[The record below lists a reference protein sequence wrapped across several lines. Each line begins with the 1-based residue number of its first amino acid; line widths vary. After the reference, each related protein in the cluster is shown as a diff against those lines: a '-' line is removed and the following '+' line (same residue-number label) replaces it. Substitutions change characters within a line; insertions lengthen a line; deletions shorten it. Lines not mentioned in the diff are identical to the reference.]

1 MRVNT
6 GSHPRPDLEGSEE
19 FQSPTMSIASD
30 KAEVSILE
38 HGGWWL
44 AHTMGTCQ
52 VAGVKSDFCY
62 RNWQRFHS
70 SNDSGHIRSTMLLLN
85 FSEIAS
91 NYGKSFPCGHSDEE
105 SSTQVSLPHKGSLPL
120 WLYKARKDH
129 LLCYFKAFLQCD
141 PWGWN
146 EDRSLTKGT
155 VLDLTHEALLQSEFG
170 LWNCIFGQKITHI
183 LPTRLSSGCS
193 NKMSQ
198 GRGLVNTR
206 NFAISEAVYLT

>member
-1 MRVNT
+1 MRSS
-6 GSHPRPDLEGSEE
+6 SHPQCP
-19 FQSPTMSIASD
+19 SPVTKQRS
-30 KAEVSILE
+30 VSLSTV
-38 HGGWWL
+38 GGDW
-44 AHTMGTCQ
+44 HTPWEPAKWQ
-52 VAGVKSDFCY
+52 EWSDFCY

-70 SNDSGHIRSTMLLLN
+70 SNDSGHIRSTMLLPN

-141 PWGWN
+141 PWVWN

-155 VLDLTHEALLQSEFG
+155 VLDLTHEALLQGEFG

-183 LPTRLSSGCS
+183 LPIRLSQAALTKCHKG
-193 NKMSQ
+193 
-198 GRGLVNTR
+198 GGL
-206 NFAISEAVYLT
+206 